1 MKKKSNLILTKFLI
15 PEPRKNYIKRNGIIP
30 ELDNLLDYKVILIKA
45 AAGSGKTT
53 LLSSFFKEFNFKN
66 VRWLSLDEENNE
78 LYSFW
83 QYFFEMIKEFI
94 MDDAEENIDISNELI
109 NKDSIFNLIVYVINE
124 LSKRENIV
132 LVLDDFYYIKDEFLN
147 STIEYLIKYS
157 SSNLHYVFLT
167 REEPRI
173 YLGELRAQG
182 NILDIGEKSLKF
194 SLEETSSF
202 ICNTL
207 KLKLSQ
213 SEINRI
219 FQISEGWIV
228 GIQLVTLALKNKNY
242 TSASDIKVSNRYIIE
257 YLNKEIIKQLTIEE
271 RNFLIKISILDYFD
285 AKLCNYILNIN
296 NSEEIIRSLD
306 DKNLF
311 IILIDSKKGIFRFH
325 NIFKEF
331 LNNNFVKLDKELQIK
346 THLKAYDFYV
356 KNENYE
362 EAVKHLL
369 KIDYYEKA
377 VNTIKN
383 YLQNPNGWH
392 YLKQT
397 PLKYFMHE
405 KELIIQLLYCY
416 YSNLEIDKC
425 RKVLNSI
432 EDKDWPIVTVFKMLI
447 NEPNVILSKS
457 DIDYI
462 DEYKCSSVTKVIMY
476 FNIGYAFFYKN
487 DFKKALYYSK
497 KCYEVS
503 EKYNV
508 ISLCIFSKSIE
519 AMVLET
525 MGELYAAEN
534 ILDEMKNIII
544 KSKIFSNLLFMY
556 HLSMVGILTKM
567 NKIDEAESE
576 LNLADLSFN
585 ISSNENLMLSN
596 KLYNLVEI
604 KFLRGKNEEGI
615 KLANKLIEKD
625 PSSIGFK
632 LYYLITSRLYS
643 KIDLKNFV
651 SLYEKN
657 NIYSINDKIVYS
669 RALYL
674 LGSRKKAKII
684 LNEVLEYCRQDS
696 IKTYLVD
703 GLILMILMISDEE
716 NENKR
721 DILNLLREAIYYS
734 VDNNYLKP
742 YVLEGQRILDI
753 IKSVVNDSSID
764 FTQREKNFIRL
775 LLDTE
780 DCDDNKIGTLS
791 RREREVLKVLAEGL
805 TNKQIGERLNISVAT
820 VKTHIVNIYVK
831 LGISN
836 RVQAIEEGRKIND
849 I

>member
-1 MKKKSNLILTKFLI
+1 MKKKSNLILTKLII
-15 PEPRKNYIKRNGIIP
+15 PEPRKNYIKRNRIIS

-53 LLSSFFKEFNFKN
+53 LLSIFFKEFNFKN

-94 MDDAEENIDISNELI
+94 TDDISNELI

-124 LSKRENIV
+124 LSKREDII

-157 SSNLHYVFLT
+157 PSNIHYIFLT
-167 REEPRI
+167 REEPMI

-182 NILDIGEKSLKF
+182 RMLDIGEESLKF

-213 SEINRI
+213 NEINKI
-219 FQISEGWIV
+219 YKISEGWIV
-228 GIQLVTLALKNKNY
+228 GIQLVTLALKNKDY
-242 TSASDIKVSNRYIIE
+242 TSDSYINVSNRYIIE
-257 YLNKEIIKQLTIEE
+257 YLNKEIIKQLTAEE
-271 RNFLIKISILDYFD
+271 RNFLIKTSILDYFD

-296 NSEEIIRSLD
+296 NSEEIIKSLN

-311 IILIDSKKGIFRFH
+311 IILIDSKKGVFRFH

-331 LNNNFVKLDKELQIK
+331 LNNNFIKLDKELQVK
-346 THLKAYDFYV
+346 MHLKAYDFYM

-369 KIDYYEKA
+369 KIKYYEKA
-377 VNTIKN
+377 LDVIKN
-383 YLQNPNGWH
+383 YLQNSNGWH
-392 YLKQT
+392 YLKQI
-397 PLKYFMHE
+397 PLKYVIHE
-405 KELIIQLLYCY
+405 KELIIQILYYY

-425 RKVLNSI
+425 REVLNSI
-432 EDKDWPIVTVFKMLI
+432 KDKDWPIVRAFKMLI
-447 NEPNVILSKS
+447 SEPNVTLNEN
-457 DIDYI
+457 DIKYI
-462 DEYKCSSVTKVIMY
+462 DEYKCSGVTKTIMY
-476 FNIGYAFFYKN
+476 FNIGYAFSYKN
-487 DFKKALYYSK
+487 DFRKALYYSK
-497 KCYEVS
+497 KCYEIS
-503 EKYNV
+503 KKYNV
-508 ISLCIFSKSIE
+508 ISLCILSKSME
-519 AMVLET
+519 AMSLET
-525 MGELYAAEN
+525 MGKLYEAEN

-567 NKIDEAESE
+567 NKIDEAETE
-576 LNLADLSFN
+576 MNLVDLSTN
-585 ISSNENLMLSN
+585 VSSNENLILSN

-604 KFLRGKNEEGI
+604 KFLQGKKEEGI
-615 KLANKLIEKD
+615 KLANELIEKD
-625 PSSIGFK
+625 PSCIGFK
-632 LYYLITSRLYS
+632 LYYLIVSGLYS
-643 KIDLKNFV
+643 KIDLENFIK
-651 SLYEKN
+651 LYEKKEKES
-657 NIYSINDKIVYS
+657 NIYSINDKIIYS

-674 LGSRKKAKII
+674 LGSREKAKMI
-684 LNEVLEYCRQDS
+684 LDEVLEYCRQNS

-703 GLILMILMISDEE
+703 GLILKILMAADDE

-721 DILNLLREAIYYS
+721 EILNLLREAIYYS

-753 IKSVVNDSSID
+753 VKSAVNDPSID
-764 FTQREKNFIRL
+764 LTEREKNFIRIL
-775 LLDTE
+775 FDSKE
-780 DCDDNKIGTLS
+780 HDDNKIYTLS
-791 RREREVLKVLAEGL
+791 RREKEVLNVLSEGL
-805 TNKQIGERLNISVAT
+805 TNKQIGEKLNISVST
-820 VKTHIVNIYVK
+820 VKTHIINIYAK

-836 RVQAIEEGRKIND
+836 RIQAVEEGKRLL
-849 I
+849 